1 MMKRNDANA
10 RRAIYPADIDRTDGT
25 EWVITLPDW
34 PEVAGGA
41 SGFEAALT
49 DVTGAL
55 EEAALARL
63 DRGEPIP
70 EPGKTGTNQVE
81 VGLTPFAMLK
91 IALNDWA
98 RAYGRGAQAELA
110 RRTGLDKKTIAQ
122 AFAPARSKVSTD
134 RLVYLAGAAGL
145 MVSTE
150 IRMPEG
156 FAEAS

>member
-1 MMKRNDANA
+1 MKRDDGSV
-10 RRAIYPADIDRTDGT
+10 RRAIYPADADRPDAT

-41 SGFEAALT
+41 QSYEAALT
-49 DVTGAL
+49 DVMGAL

-63 DRGEPIP
+63 ERGEPIP
-70 EPGKTGTNQVE
+70 EPSRIGAHQVE
-81 VGLTPFAMLK
+81 IGLTPFAMLK

-150 IRMPEG
+150 IRVPEG
-156 FAEAS
+156 LAEAS